1 MSDHKK
7 VDLALLRRYQ
17 EQGDEAA
24 RDELVRRAMP
34 LVRSCARR
42 YERRGEQLEDL
53 VQAGC
58 VGLVKAI
65 ERFDLESG
73 VTFSTFA
80 VPNITGEIKRHFRD
94 SCWAVHVPRAM
105 KELDARVHRTRER
118 FEHERG
124 RPATDE
130 ELARLLEVTVE
141 EVQDAVRAGAAYRSR
156 SLEGEAGEARI
167 MLETLGQEEPGFD
180 TVEDQLLV
188 RDALATLTPR
198 ERRILFM
205 RFHRDMYQREIAERI
220 GVSQMQVSRLLRQA
234 LDKLAARAARPERE
248 ALVAG

>member
-1 MSDHKK
+1 
-7 VDLALLRRYQ
+7 
-17 EQGDEAA
+17 
-24 RDELVRRAMP
+24 
-34 LVRSCARR
+34 
-42 YERRGEQLEDL
+42 
-53 VQAGC
+53 
-58 VGLVKAI
+58 
-65 ERFDLESG
+65 
-73 VTFSTFA
+73 
-80 VPNITGEIKRHFRD
+80 
-94 SCWAVHVPRAM
+94 
-105 KELDARVHRTRER
+105 
-118 FEHERG
+118 
-124 RPATDE
+124 
-130 ELARLLEVTVE
+130 
-141 EVQDAVRAGAAYRSR
+141 
-156 SLEGEAGEARI
+156 